1 MNEINGKMRHL
12 LKKTT
17 ILMLSMAF
25 VSSALNT
32 SAKSIP
38 GPGDDDSKEIY
49 ENIVNMAEIGM
60 PSPAPVKAEVDK
72 LNLGSNMVSPRIV
85 LEESYE
91 MMAEPVAVSNVAMP
105 ASFRGVKANRITGQ
119 ENLRPLFK
127 EIAKGNRTIR
137 ILQIGDS
144 HVRGNIF
151 PQTIAKVLEGNLN
164 QDGKNRV
171 KVDFIGI
178 NGARASK
185 FTSEELL
192 RQIAAKRPDL
202 VIISFGGNEA
212 HGNFNYDN
220 NTQVLHRLV
229 EGIRRHIPNAQFLLT
244 TPPGSFATK
253 GGVKVPLTT
262 YESVSNN
269 ILNFGMNN
277 GIAVWDHFH
286 NIGGTQNAANN
297 WWNAKLMQNDRIHL
311 TVSGYKLMGSLLA
324 EAILNAY
331 NSEIRR

>member
-1 MNEINGKMRHL
+1 MHI

-17 ILMLSMAF
+17 IAMLSMAF
-25 VSSALNT
+25 ATSTITASANN
-32 SAKSIP
+32 IP

-49 ENIVNMAEIGM
+49 ESIVTMSEIGK
-60 PSPAPVKAEVDK
+60 PSPAPIKAEVDK
-72 LNLGSNMVSPRIV
+72 LNLGSNMASPRIV

-91 MMAEPVAVSNVAMP
+91 MMAEPVAVTNVAMP
-105 ASFRGVKANRITGQ
+105 YSFKGVKPNKITGQ
-119 ENLRPLFK
+119 QNLRPLFK
-127 EIAKGNRTIR
+127 EIAKGSRTIR

-151 PQTIAKVLEGNLN
+151 PQTIGKVLEGNLN
-164 QDGKNRV
+164 SDGKNRV

-192 RQIAAKRPDL
+192 RQVAAKRPDL

-229 EGIRRHIPNAQFLLT
+229 DGIRRHNPNVQFLLT

-262 YESVSNN
+262 YEAVSNN
-269 ILNFGMNN
+269 ILNFGINN

-286 NIGGTQNAANN
+286 NIGGTENAANN
-297 WWNAKLMQNDRIHL
+297 WWNAHLMQNDRIHL
-311 TVSGYKLMGSLLA
+311 TVAGYKLMGSLLA
-324 EAILNAY
+324 EAFLNAY
-331 NSEIRR
+331 NTEIRR

>member
-1 MNEINGKMRHL
+1 MHFF
-12 LKKTT
+12 KKTT
-17 ILMLSMAF
+17 IMMLSVALATNAF
-25 VSSALNT
+25 TASASN
-32 SAKSIP
+32 IP

-49 ENIVNMAEIGM
+49 ENIVAMSEIGM
-60 PSPAPVKAEVDK
+60 PSPTPVKAEVDK
-72 LNLGSNMVSPRIV
+72 LNLGSSMASPRLV
-85 LEESYE
+85 LEESYD

-105 ASFRGVKANRITGQ
+105 ASFKGVKANRIIGSG
-119 ENLRPLFK
+119 NLRSLFK

-151 PQTIAKVLEGNLN
+151 PQTIAKVLESNLN
-164 QDGKNRV
+164 NDGKSRV

-185 FTSEELL
+185 FTSEALL
-192 RQIAAKRPDL
+192 QQVAAKRPDL

-229 EGIRRHIPNAQFLLT
+229 DGIRRHNPNVQFLLT

-253 GGVKVPLTT
+253 NGVKVPLQT
-262 YESVSNN
+262 YESVANN
-269 ILNFGMNN
+269 ILNFGQNN

-286 NIGGTQNAANN
+286 NIGGTQYAANN
-297 WWNAKLMQNDRIHL
+297 WWNAQLMQRDRIHL
-311 TVSGYKLMGSLLA
+311 TVAGYKLMGSLLA
-324 EAILNAY
+324 EAMLNAY